1 MTLEMKVN
9 LINKINENYNKIIL
23 NYKNIKTNIQNIYN
37 DIKKLEG
44 VHNVYI
50 NSNDL
55 SSVNSSIYVDDIKH
69 QINITQVEYE
79 YVEKIYNK
87 NLDKFYRDLFKLY
100 NRITKLLLTIYR
112 ENRHII
118 IKIWNSQEKISFNSE
133 DFRKLKK
140 SIKLIADSARTSINI
155 NNDERI
161 FDEIKRYYYKD
172 IIIYNELN
180 LHQSVELEDV
190 MKLYELIKLRLDE
203 LSYSREFISINLDD
217 IQHKTDKGILGQTFM
232 MDLYGKNNRIKVD
245 YNIVITILESLIS
258 MQLNISDK
266 YNNFSKIIAE
276 QVNYDD
282 ELTESNTKKVS
293 DNDKEKDRIDKKDSV
308 IVNLEYNLESHFD
321 DTL

>member
-1 MTLEMKVN
+1 MTLDMKVN
-9 LINKINENYNKIIL
+9 LISKINDNYNKIIL

-118 IKIWNSQEKISFNSE
+118 IKIWNSQEKILFNSD

-140 SIKLIADSARTSINI
+140 CIKLIADSARTSINI

-161 FDEIKRYYYKD
+161 FDEIKRYFYKD
-172 IIIYNELN
+172 IIIYNELDV
-180 LHQSVELEDV
+180 HQSVELEDV
-190 MKLYELIKLRLDE
+190 MKLYELIKIRLDE
-203 LSYSREFISINLDD
+203 LSYSREFISINLND
-217 IQHKTDKGILGQTFM
+217 IQHKTDKGILGQTFI

-266 YNNFSKIIAE
+266 YNNFAKIIAD

-282 ELTESNTKKVS
+282 ELTESNIKKS
-293 DNDKEKDRIDKKDSV
+293 ADNDIGKENKDSV
-308 IVNLEYNLESHFD
+308 IVNLESNLESHFD
-321 DTL
+321 DTV

>member
-1 MTLEMKVN
+1 MKNN

-23 NYKNIKTNIQNIYN
+23 NYKNIKINIQNIYN

-180 LHQSVELEDV
+180 LHQNVELEDV

-203 LSYSREFISINLDD
+203 LSYSREFISINIDD

-282 ELTESNTKKVS
+282 ELTESNSKKIF
-293 DNDKEKDRIDKKDSV
+293 DNDKEKDMNYNKDNV
-308 IVNLEYNLESHFD
+308 IVNLDVNFESHFD
-321 DTL
+321 DAL

>member
-1 MTLEMKVN
+1 M
-9 LINKINENYNKIIL
+9 
-23 NYKNIKTNIQNIYN
+23 
-37 DIKKLEG
+37 
-44 VHNVYI
+44 
-50 NSNDL
+50 
-55 SSVNSSIYVDDIKH
+55 
-69 QINITQVEYE
+69 
-79 YVEKIYNK
+79 
-87 NLDKFYRDLFKLY
+87 
-100 NRITKLLLTIYR
+100 
-112 ENRHII
+112 

-180 LHQSVELEDV
+180 LNQNVELEDV
-190 MKLYELIKLRLDE
+190 MKLYELIKLRLDD

-266 YNNFSKIIAE
+266 YNNFAKIIAE

-282 ELTESNTKKVS
+282 ELTDSNTKKIY
-293 DNDKEKDRIDKKDSV
+293 DNDINRDKDSV
-308 IVNLEYNLESHFD
+308 IVNLESHFD
-321 DTL
+321 DTI